1 MEEKKL
7 GLHSLG
13 TLEIDVMT
21 LMWEKEEATVKDIF
35 EVLYERRR
43 LAYTTIMTV
52 MHRLARKGILGQD
65 KKEIPYVYWPLV
77 SREHYSEAVIKEI
90 ISKVLN
96 NDARPVYDVLLKKR
110 KPKSDELTYAKQ
122 LLKV

>member
-21 LMWEKEEATVKDIF
+21 LMWEKGEATVKDIF
-35 EVLYERRR
+35 EILYERRR

-52 MHRLARKGILGQD
+52 MHRLAKKGILGQD
-65 KKEIPYVYWPLV
+65 KKQIPYRYWPV
-77 SREHYSEAVIKEI
+77 VTKKQYIEAVINEI
-90 ISKVLN
+90 IQKVLN
-96 NDARPVYDVLLKKR
+96 NDARPVYEVLLKER
-110 KPKSDELTYAKQ
+110 KPDAEELNFAKQ

>member
-21 LMWEKEEATVKDIF
+21 LMWEKGEATVKDIF

-65 KKEIPYVYWPLV
+65 KKEIPYLYWPIV
-77 SREHYSEAVIKEI
+77 SKKEYIEAVINEVIK
-90 ISKVLN
+90 KVLN
-96 NDARPVYDVLLKKR
+96 DDAKPVYDVLFKKR
-110 KPKSDELTYAKQ
+110 KLKEDELSYAKQ
-122 LLKV
+122 LLKI